1 MNLKQLLTLVSSDN
15 PPNICTDSRK
25 VRSGDIFIALDG
37 TEFDGH
43 DFIDQAIERGAKYIV
58 SQKPVS
64 NTSIETVI
72 APDSANSAAVLAQ
85 AGRQNPAS
93 KLINLAVTGTN
104 GKTTVAFL
112 VQSIINTTGQKCGL
126 IGTVL
131 YDTGSG
137 IYTSDMTTPDCL
149 DIAEKQSQMVGS
161 DLKYMAIEASSHAL
175 KQNRLDAIN
184 FKAAAFTNLAGDH
197 LDYHKTKAD
206 YLASKTKLFQ
216 NLSSDSVAVLNKQS
230 PEAHEI
236 AKHTQAQI
244 LWYAI
249 DEPAD
254 ITAHTKT
261 MDADNT
267 VFELEYN
274 GQNLMVHTS
283 LTGRYNIAN
292 CLAAAGLAIA
302 AGLNLNQIAKGLAAI
317 KTIPGRLERI
327 DAPGFSVFVDYAHTD
342 DALEKVLQALKPLC
356 KGKLIALFGCGG
368 DRDKTKRP
376 RMARVTEQFADII
389 IVTSDNPR
397 TEEPV
402 KIIDD
407 IIAGFES
414 PDSQNITIEPDR
426 KKAIKIA
433 IQKAENNDI
442 VLIAGKGH
450 ETYQIIGKQKF
461 DFNDKTI
468 AKEFISE
475 LK

>member
-1 MNLKQLLTLVSSDN
+1 MTFEELLKLVASEN
-15 PPNICTDSRK
+15 PPTIRTDSRK
-25 VRSGDIFIALDG
+25 VESGDIFIALPG

-43 DFIDQAIERGAKYIV
+43 DFIDQAIEQGAKFIVTQKPSSNNAVESIIV
-58 SQKPVS
+58 SD
-64 NTSIETVI
+64 TTH
-72 APDSANSAAVLAQ
+72 AAALLAQ
-85 AGRQNPAS
+85 TSRHNPAS

-112 VQSIINTTGQKCGL
+112 IQSIINTSGQKCGL

-131 YDTGSG
+131 YDVGSG

-149 DIAEKQSQMVGS
+149 DIAEKQAQMVASG
-161 DLKYMAIEASSHAL
+161 LKYMAIEASSHAL
-175 KQNRLDAIN
+175 KQNRLDAIE

-197 LDYHKTKAD
+197 LDYHKTKED
-206 YLASKTKLFQ
+206 YLLSKATLFTKLGA
-216 NLSSDSVAVLNKQS
+216 DACAILNKES
-230 PEAHEI
+230 PEAKEI
-236 AKHTQAQI
+236 AKNTKAQI

-254 ITAHTKT
+254 IIARTKT

-267 VFELEYN
+267 IFELEYKD
-274 GQNLMVHTS
+274 QIQQIQTS

-292 CLAAAGLAIA
+292 CLAAAGLTLA
-302 AGLNLNQIAKGLAAI
+302 AGFDLNQIAQGLAVI

-356 KGKLIALFGCGG
+356 SGKLIALFGCGG

-376 RMARVTEQFADII
+376 RMAKVTEQFADLI

-397 TEEPV
+397 TEDPV

-407 IIAGFES
+407 IIAGFEN
-414 PDSQNITIEPDR
+414 PDAHNITVEPDR
-426 KKAIKIA
+426 KEAIRLSISKAKP
-433 IQKAENNDI
+433 NDI

-468 AKEFISE
+468 ARNFINE

>member
-1 MNLKQLLTLVSSDN
+1 MTFQQLLTLVSSN
-15 PPNICTDSRK
+15 NTLNICTDSRK
-25 VRSGDIFIALDG
+25 VKPGDIFIALDG

-43 DFIDQAIERGAKYIV
+43 DFIDQAIDKGAKFIV
-58 SQKPVS
+58 AQKYPS
-64 NTSIETVI
+64 NTSVDTIIV
-72 APDSANSAAVLAQ
+72 PDSAHAAALLAQ
-85 AGRQNPAS
+85 TTWQNPAS

-112 VQSIINTTGQKCGL
+112 TQSIINTAGEKCGL

-149 DIAEKQSQMVGS
+149 DIAEKQSQMVQSG
-161 DLKYMAIEASSHAL
+161 LKYMAIEASSHAL

-197 LDYHKTKAD
+197 LDYHKTKDD
-206 YLASKTKLFQ
+206 YLASKAKLFQ
-216 NLSSDSVAVLNKQS
+216 KLDSNSVAILNKQS
-230 PEAHEI
+230 TEAHEI
-236 AKHTQAQI
+236 AQITKADI

-254 ITAHTKT
+254 IIARTTN

-267 VFELEYN
+267 VFDLEYN
-274 GQNLMVHTS
+274 NQTYQIQTS

-292 CLAAAGLAIA
+292 CLAAAGLAITA
-302 AGLNLNQIAKGLAAI
+302 DFSLNQIAQGLAAI

-327 DAPGFSVFVDYAHTD
+327 DAPGFSVFIDYAHTD
-342 DALEKVLQALKPLC
+342 DALQKVLQALKPIC
-356 KGKLIALFGCGG
+356 KGKLVAVFGCGG
-368 DRDKTKRP
+368 DRDTTKRP
-376 RMARVTEQFADII
+376 RMARVTEELADDI

-397 TEEPV
+397 TEDPI

-407 IIAGFES
+407 IITGFEN
-414 PDSQNITIEPDR
+414 PNAQNITIEPDR

-433 IQKAENNDI
+433 IEKAQAEDI

-461 DFNDKTI
+461 DFNDKTL
-468 AKEFISE
+468 AQEFISR

>member
-1 MNLKQLLTLVSSDN
+1 MDFQQLLTLVSSN
-15 PPNICTDSRK
+15 KTLNICTDSRK
-25 VRSGDIFIALDG
+25 VKPDDIFIALEG

-43 DFIDQAIERGAKYIV
+43 DFIDQAIELGVKYIV
-58 SQKPVS
+58 AQKPVT
-64 NTSIETVI
+64 NTSVEIVI
-72 APDSANSAAVLAQ
+72 VPDSAHAAALLAQ
-85 AGRQNPAS
+85 SSRQNPAS

-131 YDTGSG
+131 YDIGSG

-149 DIAEKQSQMVGS
+149 DIAEKQSQMVESG
-161 DLKYMAIEASSHAL
+161 LKYMAIEASSHAL
-175 KQNRLDAIN
+175 KQNRLDANN

-197 LDYHKTKAD
+197 LDYHKTKED
-206 YLASKTKLFQ
+206 YLLSKATLFTKLGADAF
-216 NLSSDSVAVLNKQS
+216 AILNKES
-230 PEAHEI
+230 PEAQEI
-236 AKHTQAQI
+236 AKKTKAQI

-254 ITAHTKT
+254 IIARTKE

-267 VFELEYN
+267 LFDLEYN
-274 GQNLMVHTS
+274 HQTHEIKTS

-292 CLAAAGLAIA
+292 CLAAAGLTIA
-302 AGLNLNQIAKGLAAI
+302 AGFNLNQIAKGLAAI

-342 DALEKVLQALKPLC
+342 DALENVLQALKPLC
-356 KGKLIALFGCGG
+356 DGKLIALFGCGG

-376 RMARVTEQFADII
+376 RMAKVVEQLADDII
-389 IVTSDNPR
+389 ATSDNPR
-397 TEEPV
+397 TEDPV

-407 IIAGFES
+407 IITGFDN
-414 PDSQNITIEPDR
+414 PDAQNITIEPDR
-426 KKAIKIA
+426 KEAIKLA
-433 IQKAENNDI
+433 IEKARPGDI

-450 ETYQIIGKQKF
+450 ETYQIIGKDKF

-468 AKEFISE
+468 ARQFINE
-475 LK
+475 RK